1 MLFMTV
7 GEVTYEFTIVS
18 ESNSDD
24 WSVECTE
31 LSNPSGFAGSIRVSP
46 VPECNVATF
55 ESGQLPLEA
64 LHYWLSI
71 LPVMSPDVTCVD
83 EDLP

>member
-24 WSVECTE
+24 WCVECTE
-31 LSNPSGFAGSIRVSP
+31 LSNPNGFAGSIRVSP
-46 VPECNVATF
+46 APERNVATF

-71 LPVMSPDVTCVD
+71 LPVASLDVIDVD
-83 EDLP
+83 EDVP